1 MQKYRKIK
9 CLYCEKEIERKRGGQ
24 FFCSSQCKEAFHKD
38 NDFCTYCGLEPL
50 DRKITHLYPICKE
63 CHSLIE
69 VSEEGS
75 VSEKARMLLDIYQE
89 KYKKDLEMIDW
100 DEEDLQDMGQNM
112 KSKIK
117 VALKEKYKIE
127 GRISWL
133 KHCAS
138 HYVHE
143 EDEPSYPS
151 HAFVSSSS
159 QGEMAP

>member
-1 MQKYRKIK
+1 MQKYRRIK
-9 CLYCEKEIERKRGGQ
+9 CLYCEKEIEKKGNFQ
-24 FFCSSQCKEAFHKD
+24 SFCSLHCKEAFHKD
-38 NDFCTYCGLEPL
+38 NDFCTYCGLEPFY
-50 DRKITHLYPICKE
+50 RKSIIRDPICKE

-69 VSEEGS
+69 VSKKGS
-75 VSEKARMLLDIYQE
+75 VAEKAKMLLDIYQE

-138 HYVHE
+138 HYVYE
-143 EDEPSYPS
+143 EDEPPYPS
-151 HAFVSSSS
+151 HALVSSP
-159 QGEMAP
+159 QGEMAL